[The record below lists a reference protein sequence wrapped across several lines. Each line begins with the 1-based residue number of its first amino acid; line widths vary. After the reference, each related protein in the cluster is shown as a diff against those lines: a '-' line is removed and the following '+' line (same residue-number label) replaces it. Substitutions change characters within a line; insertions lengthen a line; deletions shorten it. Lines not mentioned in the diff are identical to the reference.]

1 MILGRVNL
9 VAWVERS
16 ETHGAASVGYAASP
30 LTPNLRTQ
38 SGTTA
43 VVSISSLAAGS
54 TRRVTATKA
63 IAG

>member
-9 VAWVERS
+9 IGWVERS
-16 ETHGAASVGYAASP
+16 ETHGAASVAYAASP
-30 LTPNLRTQ
+30 LTHPTDQ